1 MKHMT
6 QTVVFLLA
14 AVAAHAT
21 HLYTVCR
28 PGCCA
33 H

>member
-1 MKHMT
+1 MKRMT

-14 AVAAHAT
+14 AVAAHRM
-21 HLYTVCR
+21 HLYTVCK